1 MNPDRS
7 WRTAQFN
14 ALVLFGFAFALVA
27 SQASAAER
35 IYTAYFSPAPGGSSV
50 IWVAKEARLFDKHGL
65 DVAPVLIPS
74 SVRTLQA
81 VLAGESAIAESAGPA
96 VVSARLAGGDIVAI
110 AGSVNIL
117 TYYFVTLPAI
127 KRAEDLKGKIGA
139 NQSPGTIA
147 DFALRVSLRKL
158 GLDPAKDV
166 SLRSIGV
173 LYDRI
178 AAMQKGIVQFTV
190 VTEAEKP
197 IVDKLGFPVLLDLI
211 SLKIPFPQRG
221 IYTTGKFIKE
231 QPETV
236 RRYMRAYV
244 EAIHYFKTRKEE
256 AMQIMRKYSRVEDR
270 GVLDHTQSWFT
281 ENMPDYPYPPLEGYQ
296 VVTQEMATT
305 QPKAAGLNVKE
316 LVDARFVKELE
327 DAAFVANLSKK

>member
-1 MNPDRS
+1 MEKAGMRRRNKVRVI
-7 WRTAQFN
+7 
-14 ALVLFGFAFALVA
+14 LLFGSIVSLLPTEPR
-27 SQASAAER
+27 AAER
-35 IYTAYFSPAPGGSSV
+35 IHSAYFSPAPGASAV
-50 IWVAKEARLFDKHGL
+50 IWVAKEARLFEKHGL

-81 VLAGESAIAESAGPA
+81 ILAGESPIAESAGPA
-96 VVSARLAGGDIVAI
+96 AASARLAGGDIVAL

-117 TYYFVTLPAI
+117 TYYLVTLPVI
-127 KRAEDLKGKIGA
+127 KRGEDLKGKIGA

-147 DFALRVSLRKL
+147 DFALRVSLRKF
-158 GLDPAKDV
+158 GLDPVRDV

-197 IVDKLGFPVLLDLI
+197 VIDKLGYSVLLDLI

-221 IYTTGKFIKE
+221 IYTTGKLIKE
-231 QPETV
+231 QPDTV
-236 RRYMRAYV
+236 RRYVRAYV

-256 AMQIMRKYSRVEDR
+256 TIQILRKYSRVEDR
-270 GVLDHTQSWFT
+270 GVLEHTQSWFT
-281 ENMPDYPYPPLEGYQ
+281 QNMPEYPYPPAEGYQ
-296 VVTQEMATT
+296 VVLQEMASSN
-305 QPKAAGLNVKE
+305 PKAATLNARE
-316 LVDARFVKELE
+316 LLDSRFVKELE
-327 DAAFVANLSKK
+327 DGGFVGNLGKK

>member
-1 MNPDRS
+1 MKNYQIRREMWLSLISVCGSILLTLP
-7 WRTAQFN
+7 
-14 ALVLFGFAFALVA
+14 LHLK
-27 SQASAAER
+27 AAER
-35 IYTAYFSPAPGGSSV
+35 MHTAYFSPAPGGSSV
-50 IWVAKEARLFDKHGL
+50 IWVAKEARLFEKHGL

-81 VLAGESAIAESAGPA
+81 ILAGESAIAESAGPA

-117 TYYFVTLPAI
+117 TFYFVTVPGI
-127 KRAEDLKGKIGA
+127 KRPEELKGKIGA

-221 IYTTGKFIKE
+221 IYTTGKTIKE
-231 QPETV
+231 QPDTV

-256 AMQIMRKYSRVEDR
+256 TIQIMRKYSRVEDR
-270 GVLDHTQSWFT
+270 NVLEHTQTWFT
-281 ENMPDYPYPPLEGYQ
+281 QNMPDYPYPPLEGYQ
-296 VVTQEMATT
+296 GVVQEMAST
-305 QPKAAGLNVKE
+305 QPKAASLNTKE

-327 DAAFVANLSKK
+327 DAGFVASLSKK

>member
-1 MNPDRS
+1 
-7 WRTAQFN
+7 
-14 ALVLFGFAFALVA
+14 
-27 SQASAAER
+27 
-35 IYTAYFSPAPGGSSV
+35 
-50 IWVAKEARLFDKHGL
+50 
-65 DVAPVLIPS
+65 
-74 SVRTLQA
+74 
-81 VLAGESAIAESAGPA
+81 
-96 VVSARLAGGDIVAI
+96 
-110 AGSVNIL
+110 
-117 TYYFVTLPAI
+117 VTLPAI

-178 AAMQKGIVQFTV
+178 AAMQKGVVQFTV

-197 IVDKLGFPVLLDLI
+197 IVDKLGFPVLLDVI

-221 IYTTGKFIKE
+221 IATTGKYIKE
-231 QPETV
+231 QPDTV

-256 AMQIMRKYSRVEDR
+256 TMQIMRKYSRVEDR
-270 GVLDHTQSWFT
+270 NVLEHTQSWFT
-281 ENMPDYPYPPLEGYQ
+281 QNMPEYPYPPLVEGYQ
-296 VVTQEMATT
+296 GVVQEMAST
-305 QPKAAGLNVKE
+305 QPKAAALNAKD

-327 DAAFVANLSKK
+327 DSGFVASLAKK